1 MNQRETIELRIKM
14 LSGSIKSG
22 DMLDYTI
29 RKAEREIKD
38 FCHIEE
44 LPEEAS
50 IYLVEWTTANYMTE
64 TAGYSKEWEKMRE
77 QAESGL
83 VKYRKMRW

>member
-1 MNQRETIELRIKM
+1 MNQREMIIVRIKM
-14 LSGSIKSG
+14 LGGSIKSG
-22 DMLDYTI
+22 DMLDYI
-29 RKAEREIKD
+29 SHKAEREIKD

-50 IYLVEWTTANYMTE
+50 IYLAEWTAANYMTE
-64 TAGYSKEWEKMRE
+64 TADYSKEWEKMRE

-83 VKYRKMRW
+83 IKYRKMRW